1 MFSQAWFSTW
11 YLSPPSFVAR
21 QDAYPD
27 RQCSTQHAWRNKTLP
42 HPPKLF
48 KCHWLI
54 SLQPEHLPDKVGG
67 PTTTGTVGCT
77 FKYQYPTGPQ
87 YRISFSK
94 KLVYF
99 TVPALSDGTTVL
111 ALPYQ
116 QREVRP
122 NLFLV
127 HWIGPGRQ
135 GHVALVFWHR
145 AEKDGLCGIDASRA
159 IRAFRSCGV

>member
-1 MFSQAWFSTW
+1 MPT
-11 YLSPPSFVAR
+11 PTDNVALNT
-21 QDAYPD
+21 PD
-27 RQCSTQHAWRNKTLP
+27 
-42 HPPKLF
+42 
-48 KCHWLI
+48 
-54 SLQPEHLPDKVGG
+54 PEHLPDKVGG

-135 GHVALVFWHR
+135 GHVALKRMDCVALMPAGLYELFDR
-145 AEKDGLCGIDASRA
+145 AEFNEVYENGKSALYAQYE
-159 IRAFRSCGV
+159 